1 MGACSSLL
9 IRGVSV
15 CTVMVSLFLCGFA
28 VVIFVRGVHAKTW
41 PKVSPKV
48 PGTNGETW
56 PKVSP
61 KVPGTDG
68 ETYVHYNI
76 KKYCYTGFTDIAVF
90 FLLRILS

>member
-1 MGACSSLL
+1 
-9 IRGVSV
+9 
-15 CTVMVSLFLCGFA
+15 MVSLFLCGFA

-56 PKVSP
+56 PKTSPKVPGTNGETWPKVSP
-61 KVPGTDG
+61 KVPGTNG
-68 ETYVHYNI
+68 EIYVHYNI

>member
-1 MGACSSLL
+1 
-9 IRGVSV
+9 
-15 CTVMVSLFLCGFA
+15 
-28 VVIFVRGVHAKTW
+28 
-41 PKVSPKV
+41 VSPKV

-90 FLLRILS
+90 FFT